1 MPLDISIVKK
11 SVLDVQADIIV
22 NAANNSLLGGGGVDG
37 AIHKKAGYNL
47 YKECLT
53 LNGCDTGD
61 VKLTKAYDI
70 KTSSFIAHAVGPI
83 YQNLAKDEQD
93 LKSCYTKSLDLMLK
107 NNCRSIA
114 FPCISTGVYGYP
126 INLASKVVLDALKSW
141 AICHKDFSAK
151 VYICCFR
158 DIEFNAYMALTQTQT
173 FIYK

>member
-1 MPLDISIVKK
+1 MPLSISIVKK
-11 SVLDVQADIIV
+11 SVLDVSADILV

-37 AIHKKAGYNL
+37 AIHKKAGPNL

-70 KTSSFIAHAVGPI
+70 KTSSYIAHAVGPI
-83 YQNLAKDEQD
+83 YQKLEQDETD
-93 LKSCYTKSLDLMLK
+93 LKSCYTKSLDLMVK
-107 NNCRSIA
+107 NNCTSIA

-126 INLASKVVLDALKSW
+126 INLASKAVLDALKLW
-141 AICHKDFSAK
+141 AQNHKDVNAK

-158 DIEFNAYMALTQTQT
+158 DIEFNAYMSFTNSEN